1 MSSFDDFWN
10 AWPGN
15 GSKGF
20 EKYGRKKNRTGAEK
34 VWDRDKLDD
43 HAATIIHNVKQR
55 SYYDREWRKNEGDY
69 LCGPLPYLNQKQ
81 WLDGGFND
89 TRDYR
94 ERVKK
99 EVVAMAEDTGPETS
113 RFFRSAN
120 NIMLKVCFGHKRG
133 WRPVPDDALL
143 RMLAKKA
150 EMVAFYEQ
158 CELEGLLPED
168 HDKANAEFVAGI
180 TQGLESVL

>member
-43 HAATIIHNVKQR
+43 QAATIIHNVKQR

-89 TRDYR
+89 TRDAR
-94 ERVKK
+94 AKVVK
-99 EVVAMAEDTGPETS
+99 EIQEADFDPGPDTS
-113 RFFRSAN
+113 NFFRAAN
-120 NIMLKVCFGHKRG
+120 RIMLGVCYARS
-133 WRPVPDDALL
+133 L
-143 RMLAKKA
+143 RAVTDEQLVRLLAKKS
-150 EMVAFYEQ
+150 ELVRFYEKSDA
-158 CELEGLLPED
+158 EGLPPTQ
-168 HDKANAEFVAGI
+168 AEFVAGM